1 MNMDEL
7 YENIISK
14 GFNPINDY
22 LEIKEEYNI
31 DVFEVLEQWKQE
43 TFNSNISVEDLKNSF
58 SILFDFY
65 DTSIT
70 EELKKI
76 VEKYNI
82 PIEILEK
89 SLILDGGTCSCL
101 DTEDEIKDFIETIK

>member
-1 MNMDEL
+1 MDEL

-89 SLILDGGTCSCL
+89 SLILDGGTCGCL